1 MLRSMGE
8 QSAMLLAPDE
18 VLEDASSRLEGFVPS
33 SASWSDF
40 GIAAGVMLA
49 HFGPLT
55 ALTRLV
61 DEPPEIK
68 PSRIRTMAEKLS
80 RPGMAVRVVITALVL
95 LALAPLLMSGL
106 RLAVLNLRFGDIDAK
121 KQAIDEAQQQVR
133 LYESLEGEAWSMAKV
148 LSDMVSNAPLGI
160 DLQVVRAG
168 TSEGTVVVTG
178 LAKLD
183 PEDPG
188 ELVVKMQKDLAETG
202 IFRVDNFA
210 WGETNNFGNQREFD
224 LSLSVVQ
231 PHRRARYDVEHD
243 FEQWT
248 LQQRIAGLEP
258 GQTFEEYWRE
268 QGLLSGSGAAATPTT
283 PAASM
288 SGGSAAAANPGSS
301 GGAQASATGGSSAQT
316 RTPRAPRFGN
326 TGNLPAGT
334 GQMSNPEDRS
344 ATGAA
349 TRDIPEVLTE
359 AQIAAMSRPDV
370 QERLE
375 RVAEAIKFARST
387 DDVELQENMQSQFRL
402 LMERLRET
410 RQENR

>member
-1 MLRSMGE
+1 
-8 QSAMLLAPDE
+8 
-18 VLEDASSRLEGFVPS
+18 
-33 SASWSDF
+33 
-40 GIAAGVMLA
+40 
-49 HFGPLT
+49 
-55 ALTRLV
+55 
-61 DEPPEIK
+61 
-68 PSRIRTMAEKLS
+68 
-80 RPGMAVRVVITALVL
+80 
-95 LALAPLLMSGL
+95 
-106 RLAVLNLRFGDIDAK
+106 
-121 KQAIDEAQQQVR
+121 
-133 LYESLEGEAWSMAKV
+133 MAKV
-148 LSDMVSNAPLGI
+148 LSDMVSNAPPGI

-188 ELVVKMQKDLAETG
+188 KLVVKMQQDLAETG

-210 WGETNNFGNQREFD
+210 WGEANNFGNQREFD

-231 PHRRARYDVEHD
+231 PHRRARYEVEHD

-268 QGLLSGSGAAATPTT
+268 QGLLSGPGTGTTTPTSTAPASGAG
-283 PAASM
+283 
-288 SGGSAAAANPGSS
+288 GGSASATPDQSD
-301 GGAQASATGGSSAQT
+301 GAQASAAGSSPPT
-316 RTPRAPRFGN
+316 RTPPRAPRFGN
-326 TGNLPAGT
+326 AGNLPANT

-387 DDVELQENMQSQFRL
+387 DDDELQENMQSQFRL
-402 LMERLRET
+402 LMARLRET
-410 RQENR
+410 REGGR